1 MARFFVAAS
10 NIFGGIAYLNGK
22 DLDHIKALRIRDGE
36 EFTVCDG
43 DGTDYSCVLSM
54 VDGQSAQARI
64 LETAPSRGEPTVQ
77 CTVYAAYSKGDKLE
91 HVVQKA
97 VELGASA
104 VVLFPCRRCVSRPE
118 GAALIKKTARLEK
131 IAEEAAKQC
140 GRGRIP
146 RVSTVPDFQ
155 TAIKAASSA
164 ELPLF
169 CYEDERHTLLKQ
181 AIEGCGEIKTAS
193 VVTGPEGGF
202 EPEEAEL
209 ACSLGMISVTMGPRI
224 LRCETAP
231 LCALTAV
238 MYSTG
243 NL

>member
-43 DGTDYSCVLSM
+43 DGTDYSCVLSV
-54 VDGQSAQARI
+54 VDGGSAQARI

-97 VELGASA
+97 VELGAAA

-146 RVSTVPDFQ
+146 HVSTAPDFQ
-155 TAIKAASSA
+155 TAIKAASMA

-169 CYEDERHTLLKQ
+169 CYEDEQHTLLKQ
-181 AIEGCGEIKTAS
+181 AIEGRGDIKTAS

-209 ACSLGMISVTMGPRI
+209 ARSLGMISVTMGPRI

-238 MYSTG
+238 MYATG